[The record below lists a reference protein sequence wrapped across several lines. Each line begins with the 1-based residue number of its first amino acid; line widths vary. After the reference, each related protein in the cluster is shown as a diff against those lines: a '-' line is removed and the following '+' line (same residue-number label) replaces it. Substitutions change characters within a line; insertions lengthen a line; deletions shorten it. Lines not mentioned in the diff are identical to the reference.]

1 MKLPIL
7 SAGLSF
13 LLAAATSFAAEPTAS
28 TVVPPGQAIV
38 PSDSRKP
45 WGELISLD
53 LKNRTGKFRNE
64 STDEAW
70 DFVVEPYAELLHHG
84 ADGDLQDFTVGE
96 RAIFRCHP
104 GAEGEPWRLTYI
116 QSEINFLN
124 GHKEFFFVDKI
135 DTGKIDGTPAAG
147 KTVRLTCHQAN
158 ADQSYVRTPEL
169 FIDVDENTKYFRNGK
184 PAAFADL
191 KVGDPIQTKT
201 RGTGKGKDRIAV
213 YVFLDVPSLQK
224 FAEQQRPI
232 HAQRMR
238 EEGLAGFVD
247 KVEGE
252 TIHLTLF
259 RETGTWAKKLKP
271 GMTVKLAAAGPDRQA
286 TGEPIEC
293 EVAAAKMLGVHGK
306 ISVTTSSPVPAAVKP
321 TAVVRLFAPQVFE

>member
-7 SAGLSF
+7 SGGLLF
-13 LLAAATSFAAEPTAS
+13 LLVAATSFAAEPVAS

-38 PSDSRKP
+38 PADSRKP
-45 WGELISLD
+45 WGELVSLD

-64 STDEAW
+64 STDEVW

-84 ADGDLQDFTVGE
+84 AEGDLQDFTVGE

-104 GAEGEPWRLTYI
+104 GAQGQPWRLTYI

-135 DTGKIDGTPAAG
+135 EGTPTSG
-147 KTVRLTCHQAN
+147 KRARLTCKQAN

-169 FIDVDENTKYFRNGK
+169 FIDVDENTKYFRNGE

-201 RGTGKGKDRIAV
+201 RGTGKGKDRIAT
-213 YVFLDVPSLQK
+213 YVFLDVASLQK
-224 FAEQQRPI
+224 FGEQQRPI

-238 EEGLAGFVD
+238 DEGLAGFVD
-247 KVEGE
+247 TVDDG

-271 GMTVKLAAAGPDRQA
+271 GMKVKLAAAGPDRQA
-286 TGEPIEC
+286 LHPPVEFD
-293 EVAAAKMLGVHGK
+293 VAAAKMLGVHGK
-306 ISVTTSSPVPAAVKP
+306 VSLTVSSAVPTGVKP

>member
-1 MKLPIL
+1 MKPP
-7 SAGLSF
+7 S
-13 LLAAATSFAAEPTAS
+13 LLIHLTVVIAAAALPAAEPAPS
-28 TVVPPGQAIV
+28 SVVPPGQAIV

-53 LKNRTGKFRNE
+53 LKSRTGKFRNE
-64 STDEAW
+64 STDEVW

-104 GAEGEPWRLTYI
+104 GSEGQPWRLSYI

-124 GHKEFFFVDKI
+124 GHKEFFFIDKI
-135 DTGKIDGTPAAG
+135 NGAPAAG
-147 KTVRLTCHQAN
+147 KTARLTCKQAN

-169 FIDVDENTKYFRNGK
+169 FIDVDENTKYFRNGE
-184 PAAFADL
+184 PATFADL

-201 RGTGKGKDRIAV
+201 RGTGKGKDRVAL

-224 FAEQQRPI
+224 VAEQQRPI

-271 GMTVKLAAAGPDRQA
+271 GMKVKLAAAGPDRQA
-286 TGEPIEC
+286 IDKPIEC
-293 EVAAAKMLGVHGK
+293 EVATAKMLGVHGK
-306 ISVTTSSPVPAAVKP
+306 VSVTTSSPVPEGIKP
-321 TAVVRLFAPQVFE
+321 TTVVRLFAPQVFE